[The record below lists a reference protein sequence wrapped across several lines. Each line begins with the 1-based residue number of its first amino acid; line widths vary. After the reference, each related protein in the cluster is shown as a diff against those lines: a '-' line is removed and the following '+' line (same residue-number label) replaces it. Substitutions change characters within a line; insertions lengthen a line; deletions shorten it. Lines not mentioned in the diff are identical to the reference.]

1 MQKHSIYK
9 AFKPLFLLV
18 SLAFLTSGS
27 LLASQDSDE
36 HSPETTDEH
45 AVNDASL
52 SDETPIATDSHGDSE
67 AFNAGDMIMHHVT
80 DAHDIHLF
88 TIEKGKGEEDVHVSI
103 PLPIIL
109 YSVEDGLSV
118 FMSSAFHHGHA
129 AKNRYILNHGHIYR
143 LGINNRLA
151 ESEEL
156 NIEEA
161 LGLGYSEESLAGVFR
176 GEPGAFFDLSITKTT
191 FGILLTVFIMF
202 FVFMS
207 IAKSYKRS
215 PNEAPKGMQSLME
228 PIILFVRDEIAKP
241 SVGPRYEKF
250 LPYLLTI
257 FFFIWTANM
266 LGLIPF
272 IGGFN
277 VTGNIAVTLVLA
289 LFTFVIT
296 NVSGNKYYWKH
307 IFAPD
312 IPIPLY
318 ILMIPIEIMGVFIK
332 PIVLCARLFANIT
345 AGHIIILA
353 FMSLIFIFANQYG
366 TGAGF
371 GVSIVSLLFAIFMNI
386 MEILVAFLQ
395 AYVFT
400 LLSALYFG
408 AAVEEHH

>member
-9 AFKPLFLLV
+9 AFKPFFLLF
-18 SLAFLTSGS
+18 SIAFLFSGS
-27 LLASQDSDE
+27 ILATE
-36 HSPETTDEH
+36 
-45 AVNDASL
+45 
-52 SDETPIATDSHGDSE
+52 DSE
-67 AFNAGDMIMHHVT
+67 IHTADSTEVHEATEAHDLHGVAEDGSHEKKVFNAGETIMDHVT
-80 DAHDIHLF
+80 DAHDIHMF
-88 TIEKGKGEEDVHVSI
+88 TLHEGTPEEHHITI
-103 PLPIIL
+103 PLPVIL
-109 YSVEDGLSV
+109 YSLGDGLSV
-118 FMSSAFHHGHA
+118 FMSSKFEHGHA
-129 AKNRYILNHGHIYR
+129 EHNGYILQHEHIYKR
-143 LGINNRLA
+143 DVNQSEDPASQGFLA
-151 ESEEL
+151 E
-156 NIEEA
+156 N
-161 LGLGYSEESLAGVFR
+161 LGGIFSGK
-176 GEPGAFFDLSITKTT
+176 PGAFVDLSITKTT
-191 FGILLTVFIMF
+191 FGILLTVLIMF

-307 IFAPD
+307 VLAPD
-312 IPIPLY
+312 IPLWLY
-318 ILMIPIEIMGVFIK
+318 PLMIPIEIMGVFIK

-371 GVSIVSLLFAIFMNI
+371 GVSIVSLAFAIFMNI

>member
-9 AFKPLFLLV
+9 AFTPFFLLF
-18 SLAFLTSGS
+18 SIAFLASGS
-27 LLASQDSDE
+27 ILATEDSE
-36 HSPETTDEH
+36 IHV
-45 AVNDASL
+45 A
-52 SDETPIATDSHGDSE
+52 DSAEIHEAAEPHEAHGDVNAHDDHSE
-67 AFNAGDMIMHHVT
+67 SKAFNAGEMIMHHVT
-80 DAHDIHLF
+80 DAHDIHMMD
-88 TIEKGKGEEDVHVSI
+88 IGGQAISI

-109 YSVEDGLSV
+109 YSADDGLSV

-129 AKNRYILNHGHIYR
+129 AKKRYILNHGHIYR
-143 LGINNRLA
+143 LGENNPFA
-151 ESEEL
+151 ESEAVHA
-156 NIEEA
+156 EEA
-161 LGLGYSEESLAGVFR
+161 LSMGYSEESLGGVFS
-176 GEPGAFFDLSITKTT
+176 GEPGAFIDLSITKTT
-191 FGILLTVFIMF
+191 FGIFLTVFIMF

-307 IFAPD
+307 VLAPD
-312 IPIPLY
+312 IPMWLY
-318 ILMIPIEIMGVFIK
+318 PLMIPIEIMGVFIK

-371 GVSIVSLLFAIFMNI
+371 GVSIVSLAFAIFMNI

>member
-9 AFKPLFLLV
+9 AFTPFFLLF
-18 SLAFLTSGS
+18 SIAFLASGS
-27 LLASQDSDE
+27 ILATEDSE
-36 HSPETTDEH
+36 IHV
-45 AVNDASL
+45 A
-52 SDETPIATDSHGDSE
+52 DSAEIHEAAEPHEAHGDVNAHDDHSE
-67 AFNAGDMIMHHVT
+67 SKAFNAGEMIMHHVT
-80 DAHDIHLF
+80 DAHDIHMMD
-88 TIEKGKGEEDVHVSI
+88 IGGQAISI

-109 YSVEDGLSV
+109 YSADDGLSV

-129 AKNRYILNHGHIYR
+129 AKKRYILNHGHIYR
-143 LGINNRLA
+143 LGENNPFA
-151 ESEEL
+151 ESEAVHA
-156 NIEEA
+156 EEA
-161 LGLGYSEESLAGVFR
+161 LSMGYSEESLGGVFS
-176 GEPGAFFDLSITKTT
+176 GEPGAFIDLSITKTT
-191 FGILLTVFIMF
+191 FGIFLTVFIMF

-307 IFAPD
+307 VLAPD
-312 IPIPLY
+312 IPMWLY
-318 ILMIPIEIMGVFIK
+318 PLMIPIEIMGVFIK

-371 GVSIVSLLFAIFMNI
+371 GVSIVSLAFAIFMNI

-408 AAVEEHH
+408 AAVEEHAHH

>member
-9 AFKPLFLLV
+9 AFKPLLLLLSV
-18 SLAFLTSGS
+18 VFLTSGT
-27 LLASQDSDE
+27 LLAS
-36 HSPETTDEH
+36 
-45 AVNDASL
+45 
-52 SDETPIATDSHGDSE
+52 GDTESGE
-67 AFNAGDMIMHHVT
+67 KFNAGEMIMHHVT
-80 DAHDIHLF
+80 DAHDIHLMD
-88 TIEKGKGEEDVHVSI
+88 IGDHPISI
-103 PLPIIL
+103 PLPIII
-109 YSVEDGLSV
+109 YSVGDGLSV
-118 FMSSAFHHGHA
+118 FMSSKFEHGH
-129 AKNRYILNHGHIYR
+129 KEYDGYIIQEGHVYKR
-143 LGINNRLA
+143 DVSQSDDPASQGYLA
-151 ESEEL
+151 E
-156 NIEEA
+156 N
-161 LGLGYSEESLAGVFR
+161 LGGIFSGTQ
-176 GEPGAFFDLSITKTT
+176 GAFIDLSITKTT
-191 FGILLTVFIMF
+191 FGILLTILIMF
-202 FVFMS
+202 LVFMS
-207 IAKSYKRS
+207 IARSYKKN
-215 PNEAPKGMQSLME
+215 PNEAPKGLQSFME

-307 IFAPD
+307 LLAPD
-312 IPIPLY
+312 IPLWLY
-318 ILMIPIEIMGVFIK
+318 PLMIPIEIMGVFIK

-353 FMSLIFIFANQYG
+353 FMSLIFIFAGQYG

-371 GVSIVSLLFAIFMNI
+371 GVSIVSLAFAIFMNV

>member
-1 MQKHSIYK
+1 MLNYRSDK
-9 AFKPLFLLV
+9 AFKPFLLL
-18 SLAFLTSGS
+18 LAVIFLTSGS
-27 LLASQDSDE
+27 LLASEDSDAHTPDSLAVVDAQDLHE
-36 HSPETTDEH
+36 AGAEH
-45 AVNDASL
+45 AADDA
-52 SDETPIATDSHGDSE
+52 HE

-80 DAHDIHLF
+80 DAHDIHLMD
-88 TIEKGKGEEDVHVSI
+88 IGGHAISI

-109 YSVEDGLSV
+109 LSSEDGISV
-118 FMSSAFHHGHA
+118 FLSSAFHHGHA
-129 AKNRYILNHGHIYR
+129 AKNRYILDHGHIYR
-143 LGINNRLA
+143 LGENNPFA
-151 ESEEL
+151 ESEHL
-156 NIEEA
+156 NA
-161 LGLGYSEESLAGVFR
+161 ADAKSMGFTSEDWGGFFR
-176 GEPGAFFDLSITKTT
+176 GESGAFIDLSITKTA
-191 FGILLTVFIMF
+191 FGILLTIAIMF

-207 IAKSYKRS
+207 IANSYKRN
-215 PNEAPKGMQSLME
+215 PNEAPKGLQSFME

-296 NVSGNKYYWKH
+296 NLSGNKYYWKH

-312 IPIPLY
+312 IPKPLY
-318 ILMIPIEIMGVFIK
+318 ILMIPIEVMGVFIK

-371 GVSIVSLLFAIFMNI
+371 GVSIVSLAFAIFMNI

-408 AAVEEHH
+408 AAVEEHAHH

>member
-1 MQKHSIYK
+1 MQKHSIYM
-9 AFKPLFLLV
+9 AFKPLFLLL
-18 SLAFLTSGS
+18 SFAFLTSGS
-27 LLASQDSDE
+27 ILASEDGDGHETETAEE
-36 HSPETTDEH
+36 HVVAETTDGY
-45 AVNDASL
+45 DAHGDAG
-52 SDETPIATDSHGDSE
+52 SDDSHAKSAKFD
-67 AFNAGDMIMHHVT
+67 AGEMIMHHVT
-80 DAHDIHLF
+80 DAHDIHLMD
-88 TIEKGKGEEDVHVSI
+88 IGGHPISV

-109 YSVEDGLSV
+109 YSADDGLSV

-129 AKNRYILNHGHIYR
+129 AKNRYILNHEHIYR
-143 LGINNRLA
+143 LGENNPYA
-151 ESEEL
+151 ESEE
-156 NIEEA
+156 IHTEEA
-161 LGLGYSEESLAGVFR
+161 LSLGYSEESLAGIFS
-176 GEPGAFFDLSITKTT
+176 GASGSFIDLSITKTT
-191 FGILLTVFIMF
+191 FGILLTVLIMF

-272 IGGFN
+272 VGGFN

-307 IFAPD
+307 LLAPD
-312 IPIPLY
+312 IPLWLY
-318 ILMIPIEIMGVFIK
+318 PLMIPIEIMGVFIK

-371 GVSIVSLLFAIFMNI
+371 GVSIVSLAFSIFMNI